1 MGFLTPL
8 LLGGIALVAIPVALH
23 LVMRQK
29 PREMTFPALRFVKQR
44 RDSNRRRM
52 KLRHWL
58 LLALRCLLIAGIAA
72 ALARPTLQG
81 SGLRG
86 KDNAPLAVNLVVD
99 NSLRMEYIHQNESRL
114 DKATQFALELVEKL
128 PEDAIVAVTDLGR
141 AAHGYAPDLT
151 AASSRLQN
159 LRPTAE
165 AKPLVD
171 AVLESIQ
178 LAAEQED
185 RRQEVFVFT
194 DLSQGAWN
202 DDGVK
207 EINEALAKAP
217 DVRIYVVDCG
227 VAEPKNASL
236 GEPQLRHSVL
246 RPGEALH
253 IETDVT
259 SNLKGSPPLV
269 EFMLTDA
276 DGKPQKKAERFVE
289 FDDQGRGRMVFEIPE
304 LPLGTH
310 QGSLV
315 LTASDPLMFD
325 NERYFTV
332 EVRPPA
338 KTLIVAEQKDD
349 AMFVEYALGA
359 SLGGASRFDVTVTT
373 FADLAKTPLEGFN
386 SVVLLDPGAQST
398 EVWSQ
403 LWDFASNGGGVGIF
417 LGHNAIDHLDSFNGD
432 AAQRLLPGKLK
443 RVAHAD
449 TYLRPQRLDHPA
461 LAGLKNEAEGIQWQF
476 SRVFSYWTFDK
487 PSNPSSDAYVIANFA
502 NDKPAFIERPAG
514 RGRVLVSTTPFSDS
528 LDPVGR
534 AAWNVLPAEAWPFIG
549 IVDQLVGYLSQ
560 EGDERLDYLA
570 GEAAR
575 LHLTQQ
581 QQVGSYVLRLPDGE
595 AGSRVAATGGDEL
608 AISVTDE
615 LGNYRLTA
623 GGKSQRLDRGFSVNA
638 NAKLSDLARFDPEKL
653 TAALPKD
660 RFRLAENLEMVEEY
674 VDVGRSGRELFP
686 WAICL
691 VAVIWGT
698 EHLLANRFYGEG
710 KDKD

>member
-151 AASSRLQN
+151 AAASRLQN

-207 EINEALAKAP
+207 EINEALVKAP

-269 EFMLTDA
+269 EFMLQDA
-276 DGKPQKKAERFVE
+276 DGKPQKRAERFVE
-289 FDDQGRGRMVFEIPE
+289 FDGQGRGRIVFEIPE

-310 QGSLV
+310 QGSIV

-325 NERYFTV
+325 NDRYFTV

-338 KTLIVAEQKDD
+338 KVLIVAEQKDD

-373 FADLAKTPLEGFN
+373 FADLAKTPLEAFN
-386 SVVLLDPGAQST
+386 SVLLLDPGAQST

-403 LWDFASNGGGVGIF
+403 LWDFASAGGGVGIF
-417 LGHNAIDHLDSFNGD
+417 LGHNAIDHLDSFNGE

-443 RVAHAD
+443 RVSHGD
-449 TYLRPQRLDHPA
+449 TYLRPRRLDHPA
-461 LAGLKNEAEGIQWQF
+461 LAGLRNTGEELPWQIC
-476 SRVFSYWTFDK
+476 RVFSYWAFDK
-487 PSNPSSDAYVIANFA
+487 LGPESYVIAGFA
-502 NDKPAFIERPAG
+502 NDKPAFIERPTG
-514 RGRVLVSTTPFSDS
+514 RGRVLVSTTPFSDP

-534 AAWNVLPAEAWPFIG
+534 DAWNVLPSEPWPFIG
-549 IVDQLVGYLSQ
+549 IVDQLIGYLSQ

-570 GEAAR
+570 GETAR
-575 LHLTQQ
+575 IHLTQQ
-581 QQVGSYVLRLPDGE
+581 QQVGSYVLRLPDGQ
-595 AGSRVAATGGDEL
+595 AGSRVAATGGDEV

-638 NAKLSDLARFDPEKL
+638 SAKLSDLARFDPEKL